1 MAMSKI
7 KRLAIIPA
15 RGGSKRIPDKNIK
28 LFCGQPIISYILN
41 VASESL
47 LFDKIHVSTDSFHIR
62 EVVEQLGFSIDFM
75 RPKELADDFTPLMPV
90 LKFVR
95 ETYALLGN
103 EFDEIW
109 LLMACSPLIET
120 DDLVNAAALF
130 EKTDKSYAL
139 LGVAEYPV
147 PIDWAFQMNNTG
159 VIKPVKPGIFSVRSQ
174 DMPKYYFD
182 AGVLTV
188 YTSLAILSSEGAG
201 SDANFVGFVI
211 PKHKAIDIDDEVD
224 WLIAEAMYNFK
235 K

>member
-1 MAMSKI
+1 MSKI

-47 LFDKIHVSTDSFHIR
+47 LFDKIHVSTDSSQIR
-62 EVVEQLGFSIDFM
+62 EVIEQLGFSIDFM

-95 ETYALLGN
+95 ETYSLLGN

-120 DDLVNAAALF
+120 DDLLNAAALF
-130 EKTDKSYAL
+130 EKIDKSYSL

-159 VIKPVKPGIFSVRSQ
+159 VIKPIKPGFFSVRSQ
-174 DMPKYYFD
+174 DMPKNYFD
-182 AGVLTV
+182 AGMLTV
-188 YTSLAILSSEGAG
+188 YSSLAIQFSEGAG
-201 SDANFVGFVI
+201 SDTNFVGFVI
-211 PKHKAIDIDDEVD
+211 PKHKAIDIDDEAD
-224 WLIAEAMYNFK
+224 WFLAEALYNSK

>member
-1 MAMSKI
+1 MSKI

-47 LFDKIHVSTDSFHIR
+47 LFDKIHVSTDSSQIR
-62 EVVEQLGFSIDFM
+62 EVIEQLGFSIDFM

-95 ETYALLGN
+95 EKYSLLGN

-120 DDLVNAAALF
+120 DDLLNAAALF
-130 EKTDKSYAL
+130 EKIDKSYSL

-159 VIKPVKPGIFSVRSQ
+159 VIKPIKPGIFSVRSQ
-174 DMPKYYFD
+174 DMPKNYFD
-182 AGVLTV
+182 AGMLTV
-188 YTSLAILSSEGAG
+188 YSSLAIQFSKGAG
-201 SDANFVGFVI
+201 SDTNFVGFVI
-211 PKHKAIDIDDEVD
+211 PKHKAIDIDDEAD
-224 WLIAEAMYNFK
+224 WFLAEALYNSK

>member
-1 MAMSKI
+1 MSKI

-28 LFCGQPIISYILN
+28 LFCGQPMISYILN

-47 LFDKIHVSTDSFHIR
+47 LFDKIHVSTDSSQIR
-62 EVVEQLGFSIDFM
+62 EVIEQLGFSIDFM

-95 ETYALLGN
+95 ETYSLLGN

-120 DDLVNAAALF
+120 DDLLNAAALF
-130 EKTDKSYAL
+130 AKIDKSYSL

-159 VIKPVKPGIFSVRSQ
+159 IIKPVKPGIFSVRSQ
-174 DMPKYYFD
+174 DMPKNYFD
-182 AGVLTV
+182 AGMLTV
-188 YTSLAILSSEGAG
+188 YSSLAIRFSEGAG

-211 PKHKAIDIDDEVD
+211 PKHKAIDIDDEAD
-224 WLIAEAMYNFK
+224 WLMAEAMYNSK

>member
-1 MAMSKI
+1 MSKT

-47 LFDKIHVSTDSFHIR
+47 LFDKIHVSTDSSQIR
-62 EVVEQLGFSIDFM
+62 EVIEQLGFSIDFM
-75 RPKELADDFTPLMPV
+75 RPKELADDFTPVMPV

-95 ETYALLGN
+95 ETYSLLGN

-120 DDLVNAAALF
+120 DDLLNAAALF
-130 EKTDKSYAL
+130 EKIDKSYSL

-174 DMPKYYFD
+174 DMPKNYFD
-182 AGVLTV
+182 AGMLTV
-188 YTSLAILSSEGAG
+188 YSSSAIRFSEGAG

-211 PKHKAIDIDDEVD
+211 PKHKAIDIDDEGD
-224 WLIAEAMYNFK
+224 WILAEAIYNSK